1 MALPSFTL
9 PFGSSVLTGLIGD
22 NADVIFWEDFLC
34 SSVLTQNN
42 VGWDININTAAVDT
56 SDNGTAIVQGTS
68 ENNGVATLTSATLGG
83 GAAVVGDHVQIHPG
97 FTVAY
102 DAKGGVYMEVKV
114 KQSAI
119 TEQLYIGFQATSNG
133 TSGNGA
139 VDTNPYDGGTPPTD
153 FIWFVIDAADIKCRL
168 SRFDLVTST
177 ADPSTPTPGALL
189 GTLTD
194 TGLDVTAGTYVTL
207 AIHVAPTAA
216 TGELGAHF
224 YVDGSLKTVL
234 TDSLPNL
241 GVRLTPVLIAQQKTT
256 SAVTVADF
264 DYVLVG
270 AKRIS

>member
-1 MALPSFTL
+1 MTLPSFTL

-34 SSVLTQNN
+34 GSLITNN
-42 VGWDININTAAVDT
+42 NIGWDININAAAGA
-56 SDNGTAIVQGTS
+56 DNGSATVQGTT
-68 ENNGVATLTSATLGG
+68 ENNGVATLTSATLGS
-83 GAAVVGDHVQIHPG
+83 GAAAVGDHVQIHPG

-102 DAKGGVYMEVKV
+102 DAKGGLYMEVKV

-133 TSGNGA
+133 TGGNGA

-153 FIWFVIDAADIKCRL
+153 FIWFVVDAADIKCRL
-168 SRFDLVTST
+168 SRYDLATST
-177 ADPSTPTPGALL
+177 ADASAAGALL

-194 TGLDVTAGTYVTL
+194 TGVDVTAGTYVTL
-207 AIHVAPTAA
+207 AIHVAPTAE
-216 TGELGAHF
+216 TGVLGAHF

-241 GVRLTPVLIAQQKTT
+241 GVRLTPVVIAQQKTT
-256 SAVTVADF
+256 SAVTVADV

-270 AKRIS
+270 AKRVQ